1 MARGTPATQALT
13 KAGIAYELAEY
24 DYAPGAERVGL
35 QAAEAM
41 GVSPGTGLQD
51 PDDRGRRQAGLRHP
65 ALGRRG

>member
-41 GVSPGTGLQD
+41 GVSPGTGLQGVD
-51 PDDRGRRQAGLRHP
+51 KTWGSSSSLRP
-65 ALGRRG
+65 VLR